1 MGRGGTRCGLF
12 DLEIRC
18 NVRNLCSQRQTPLR
32 ITRRVVMSFVYLVCH
47 GERGIV
53 QSWVDVWGFGLGAGH
68 GKKRAYGMEALLYLL
83 HYSYNKNRR
92 IIHKA

>member
-1 MGRGGTRCGLF
+1 MQRWELMF
-12 DLEIRC
+12 
-18 NVRNLCSQRQTPLR
+18 QRQTPLR

-68 GKKRAYGMEALLYLL
+68 GKKEEGIWDRGIAVSRRQMALQLG
-83 HYSYNKNRR
+83 
-92 IIHKA
+92 